1 MPRIGLKTFGEAL
14 AGSDRPFVLASGLL
28 GLAPGRVATERDGHR
43 PDSGAAPLIG
53 GAQTRLATTQMVLSL
68 ASRGV
73 RSSVMRLPPTV
84 HVVVMLDWNL
94 PDGAPSDT
102 PELPAL
108 RADLCAL
115 SGGRDR
121 RGPSWR
127 LAPGRRRGRPVVR
140 KSLGTSGLARA
151 SGRAAREK
159 LLVGGV
165 GKRLTLDTE
174 LARYHA
180 GGS

>member
-1 MPRIGLKTFGEAL
+1 MPRIGPETFGEAL

-53 GAQTRLATTQMVLSL
+53 GAQTRLATAQMVLSL

-94 PDGAPSDT
+94 PDGVPSDT
-102 PELPAL
+102 PDYL
-108 RADLCAL
+108 RY
-115 SGGRDR
+115 GM
-121 RGPSWR
+121 RGPVHPVRWSGSTR
-127 LAPGRRRGRPVVR
+127 AFLAPR
-140 KSLGTSGLARA
+140 ARTA
-151 SGRAAREK
+151 
-159 LLVGGV
+159 
-165 GKRLTLDTE
+165 
-174 LARYHA
+174 
-180 GGS
+180 